1 MSEKRSTKH
10 NGTQD
15 ASKDPTSLGNLLL
28 KMQVINKDQLD
39 RACLYQRE
47 NKNSLLGEALVRL
60 GALESEVLAA
70 VIDEQRLIRS
80 HGPER
85 SRVIL
90 ERATT
95 ATVNT
100 ITVANALETLS
111 DLVLQVHGQLN
122 KRVVSRL

>member
-1 MSEKRSTKH
+1 MSEKRNIKH
-10 NGTQD
+10 NGIYD

-39 RACLYQRE
+39 RACLYQKE

-60 GALESEVLAA
+60 GVLESEVLAA
-70 VIDEQRLIRS
+70 VIDEQQLIRS

-90 ERATT
+90 ERAAK
-95 ATVNT
+95 ATVSTVTVSNT
-100 ITVANALETLS
+100 LETLG
-111 DLVLQVHGQLN
+111 DLVLRVHGILN
-122 KRVVSRL
+122 KHS